1 MMRPKLYVARRLPQV
16 VEERLQAHFDVTFG
30 SDDTNFEAAGFLAQ
44 VEDADA
50 ILLTLTEP
58 LSSQTVARLP
68 ASIRIV
74 ATYSVGFDH
83 IDLPAVQ
90 ARGITVVNTPGAV
103 IESTADTAF
112 LLLLAAARRA
122 HEGEALVRSG
132 GWTSWRPTQLLGADV
147 HGKRLGLVGFGGIG
161 RAVARRAA
169 GFGMDVH
176 YFEPEPVQARDAPP
190 ANYHPTLESL
200 LSVSDILSLH
210 CPSTEK
216 TRNLV
221 NARTIALLPQGAV
234 IVNSA
239 RGDLIE
245 DEALITALGSGRIA
259 AAGLD
264 VYRGE
269 PDLDPRYRALANVF
283 LLPHLGTATIETRTE
298 MGMLAAE
305 NIEQFFAGR
314 EPPNRVG

>member
-1 MMRPKLYVARRLPQV
+1 MRPKLFVARRLPQV
-16 VEERLQAHFDVTFG
+16 VEDRLLANFDVRFG
-30 SDDTNFEAAGFLAQ
+30 TDDASFEEAGFLER

-58 LSSQTVARLP
+58 LPAQTVAKLP
-68 ASIRIV
+68 ESVQIV

-83 IDLPAVQ
+83 IDVPAVR

-132 GWTSWRPTQLLGADV
+132 TWTGWRPTQLLGADV

-176 YFEPEPVQARDAPP
+176 YFEPQPVQANDAPP
-190 ANYHPTLESL
+190 ATYQATLENL

-210 CPSTEK
+210 CPSTER

-221 NARTIALLPQGAV
+221 NSQTIDRLPYGAV

-239 RGDLIE
+239 RGDLVD
-245 DEALITALGSGRIA
+245 DEALIGALISGRIG

-269 PDLDPRYRALANVF
+269 PHLDPRYRTLPNVF
-283 LLPHLGTATIETRTE
+283 LLPHLGTATQETRTE

-305 NIEQFFAGR
+305 SLEAFFAGR
-314 EPPNRVG
+314 PPPNTVS

>member
-1 MMRPKLYVARRLPQV
+1 MRPKLFVTRRLPQS
-16 VEERLQAHFDVTFG
+16 VEDRLRTGFEVTFG
-30 SDDTNFEAAGFLAQ
+30 SDDAPFDQASFLAE
-44 VEDADA
+44 VEHVDA

-58 LSSQTVARLP
+58 LPAQTLARLP
-68 ASIRIV
+68 PRVKIV
-74 ATYSVGFDH
+74 ATFSVGFDH
-83 IDLPAVQ
+83 IDVAAAA

-132 GWTSWRPTQLLGADV
+132 AWAGWRPTQLLGTDV

-161 RAVARRAA
+161 RAVARRAQ
-169 GFGMDVH
+169 GFLMDVH
-176 YFEPEPVQARDAPP
+176 YFEPQPVQAEGAPR
-190 ANYHPTLESL
+190 ATYHAQLEEL
-200 LSVSDILSLH
+200 LAVSDILSLH

-221 NARTIALLPQGAV
+221 NARTIELLPQGAV

-239 RGDLIE
+239 RGDLV
-245 DEALITALGSGRIA
+245 DDDALIAALRSGRVA

-269 PDLDPRYRALANVF
+269 PQLDPRYRALPNVF
-283 LLPHLGTATIETRTE
+283 LLPHLGTATHGTRTE
-298 MGMLAAE
+298 MGMIAAANLE
-305 NIEQFFAGR
+305 AFFAGR
-314 EPPNRVG
+314 TPPNRVT